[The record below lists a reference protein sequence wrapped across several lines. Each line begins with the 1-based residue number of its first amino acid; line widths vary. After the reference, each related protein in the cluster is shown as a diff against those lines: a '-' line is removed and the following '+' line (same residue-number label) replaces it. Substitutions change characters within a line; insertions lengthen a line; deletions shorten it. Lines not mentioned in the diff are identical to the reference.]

1 MSAPICYFKNT
12 SAVDA
17 VNAQLALKADDA
29 QTKQA
34 IATKANQ
41 TALDSVSAVVNTKA
55 DQTAVDSVSAVVSTK
70 ADQSAVDSVSATVS
84 TKADQSALDTAN
96 ASLALKAK
104 QADLESGL
112 ALKHNEADATA
123 RIAEEKKFY
132 DAIKANIFISGP
144 DGVTELDYTYLL

>member
-17 VNAQLALKADDA
+17 VQAQIQLKADDA
-29 QTKQA
+29 PTKQA
-34 IATKANQ
+34 IASKANQ
-41 TALDSVSAVVNTKA
+41 TALDSVSATVATKA
-55 DQTAVDSVSAVVSTK
+55 DQTAVDSVSATVATK
-70 ADQSAVDSVSATVS
+70 ADQTAVDSVSATVA

-96 ASLALKAK
+96 ASLLTKAD
-104 QADLESGL
+104 QVAVDASL
-112 ALKHNEADATA
+112 ALKHNEADSVA

-144 DGVTELDYTYLL
+144 DGVTELDYSLL